1 MNSAK
6 QGKYP
11 CPEHEPAQLTDP
23 GHPVADGGRSR
34 HDPQAA
40 GGNHVAR
47 RQAGRPLSLLAMAYG
62 TPCDGVPKLGIDHIS
77 PLQNA
82 HAAPEVG
89 AHASFEGAEFKA
101 DRP

>member
-1 MNSAK
+1 
-6 QGKYP
+6 
-11 CPEHEPAQLTDP
+11 
-23 GHPVADGGRSR
+23 
-34 HDPQAA
+34 
-40 GGNHVAR
+40 
-47 RQAGRPLSLLAMAYG
+47 MAYG